1 MQSKENGKAFYANSL
16 NLIRLI
22 AAMQVMYGHI
32 TAHLHIDMPEWIS
45 ETISFFYGVPIF
57 FGLSGYLVW
66 RSLEKSSGFREYS
79 LKRALRIFPELWVA
93 VIIELAAIL
102 LTYDKS
108 GGGGILL
115 LVFGVCQST
124 VLQFWTPDFLRGY
137 GCGTPNGALW
147 TIGVII
153 QSYIVLYVV
162 YKWIRNKN
170 WKWWLGLLVGSM
182 GLTIA
187 LPVLQSKLPTILS
200 KLVGQTFLPY
210 IWIFLLGA
218 MLSRFFEHIIPFLKK
233 WWFVFLALSLICVI
247 TGFDINHNYYGII
260 RCSTLIVGLIGFAY
274 AFPKIRVWQ
283 DISYPL
289 YLYHMTVV
297 NVMIQLGYTGKRID
311 LLIAIIVSCV
321 IAFISTN
328 TVGRLTGSV
337 KVKLKS
343 K

>member
-1 MQSKENGKAFYANSL
+1 M
-16 NLIRLI
+16 
-22 AAMQVMYGHI
+22 
-32 TAHLHIDMPEWIS
+32 
-45 ETISFFYGVPIF
+45 
-57 FGLSGYLVW
+57 
-66 RSLEKSSGFREYS
+66 
-79 LKRALRIFPELWVA
+79 
-93 VIIELAAIL
+93 
-102 LTYDKS
+102 
-108 GGGGILL
+108 
-115 LVFGVCQST
+115 
-124 VLQFWTPDFLRGY
+124 
-137 GCGTPNGALW
+137 
-147 TIGVII
+147 
-153 QSYIVLYVV
+153 LYVV